1 MLTFTK
7 HDTATCPA
15 CGSSLV
21 YATKEEASGY
31 KIFYECNDRCGFKQ
45 MAGWVK
51 LSDIEHRDE
60 VDERAREMGERW
72 AGP

>member
-21 YATKEEASGY
+21 YGTKEEASGWKVY
-31 KIFYECNDRCGFKQ
+31 YECNDRCGFER

>member
-21 YATKEEASGY
+21 YGTKEEASGWKVY
-31 KIFYECNDRCGFKQ
+31 YECNDRCGWER
-45 MAGWVK
+45 MVGRVSLAEV
-51 LSDIEHRDE
+51 EHRDE